1 MKKGEKEKNMDLNS
15 LEPAKASLFTT
26 KSGLK
31 VLILASP
38 GNIFQIEVMTK
49 VGMYDENNSTIL
61 SQNELEFAHFLE
73 HLNAQFTS
81 INNPDQEKVVNM
93 VESLGGI
100 EWNAY
105 TKPRVTGYYTRG
117 TSVDPLKKEDNIWKI
132 LDIMLDSYFNFTV
145 DEKIFYRETQAVLQ
159 ELARHK
165 SNFMS
170 FLLQQH
176 LNALFSDHPST
187 VTIDERMNNVLKKSE
202 NIKNFKNE
210 ILEFRKKHYHPK
222 NSVIVI
228 GLPLL
233 GSIEE
238 TNKKFNTFV
247 ELFKQRVPV
256 FENPF
261 LERNDMSFKR
271 KQMILFKKNPS
282 NRRGTIENP
291 VIVSIAT
298 PIELVYL
305 LYSINIPTLD
315 ASDAMQRTAIH
326 FISFMLTDGFTSKL
340 LKELRG
346 KVYSIQAAPDFDVYD
361 NNTNLFNVQTSC
373 NQSNLI
379 TIINEISNAI
389 SKIRQNFDEFAS
401 PEDLKRFKEKQ
412 KYYFEQLRLCSDPRN
427 WISYGEDV
435 LFDETLSFTKNV
447 GNPMLDKTMFP
458 VTKEK
463 EDFKIVDTIIKRY
476 QASQNIEFEYIRKL
490 LSNVFDPSRTR
501 FIITHNVFEPT
512 LLQK

>member
-1 MKKGEKEKNMDLNS
+1 MDLNS

-26 KSGLK
+26 KSGLR

-117 TSVDPLKKEDNIWKI
+117 TSIDPLKKEDNIWKI

-165 SNFMS
+165 SNFMT
-170 FLLQQH
+170 FLHNQH
-176 LNALFSDHPST
+176 LKVLFSDHPST
-187 VTIDERMNNVLKKSE
+187 VGIDERMNNVLKKSE

-238 TNKKFNTFV
+238 TNKKFSAFV
-247 ELFKQRVPV
+247 ELIKQRIPV
-256 FENPF
+256 FENQF

-271 KQMILFKKNPS
+271 KQMVLFKKNS
-282 NRRGTIENP
+282 SRKGTIDNP
-291 VIVSIAT
+291 IIVTIPT
-298 PIELVYL
+298 PIDLIYL
-305 LYSINIPTLD
+305 LYSVNIPALD
-315 ASDAMQRTAIH
+315 ASDVMQRTAIH
-326 FISFMLTDGFTSKL
+326 FISFMLADGFTSKL

-346 KVYSIQAAPDFDVYD
+346 KVYSIQAGPDFDAYD

-373 NQSNLI
+373 DSSNLI
-379 TIINEISNAI
+379 DIIAEISNAI
-389 SKIRQNFDEFAS
+389 STMYKKFDDFAS
-401 PEDLKRFKEKQ
+401 PDDLKRFKEKQ
-412 KYYFEQLRLCSDPRN
+412 RYYFEQLRLCSDTRN

-447 GNPMLDKTMFP
+447 GNSMLDKTMFP

-490 LSNVFDPSRTR
+490 LSNVFDPSRSR
-501 FIITHNVFEPT
+501 FVITHNFPEKMLV
-512 LLQK
+512 QK